1 MSGPLPKS
9 ESLYQ
14 KYRRDPTEIDADGHQ
29 ENWQA
34 SPLKIIDRDGSVLFE
49 RTHLSLRTDIIL
61 ANDVEMLR
69 QYLNAAP
76 WAIEKPGR
84 EDDSTDPFFVAAQ
97 SGRVQALQL
106 LLAQHL
112 IVNGPSEKVRF
123 LDRGVDLLSTAAKWG
138 RVEMV
143 KFLLDNQ
150 PLYADIHERDSNRES
165 AIFAAADTSGTR
177 HRDYLGHQ
185 EVCLDNNEAVMHLLL
200 DRGACASDSL
210 TCYDD
215 RPECQTS
222 ETVLTLAVQ
231 WAGPELIQR
240 LINNGADVHAKVV
253 CRVTFIPRVEFFD
266 QFLHVTAI
274 YIASFHANFRAVEVL
289 INNRGNG
296 LDMTNM
302 TSRRDNQGRLPIHW
316 ACQYQLS
323 PYPSAMPVSRIA
335 ENAESIVETIRILLK
350 KDPETV
356 NIQDNG
362 GNTPLHYA
370 AMFYGRLGKQHTPIL
385 KLLCDGGAD
394 ASIRNAYEETPL
406 HVLFGR
412 WWGDFPVDTMAI
424 ETLLGHGAKATDT
437 DVYGN
442 TPLHYATWFLLH
454 SDAASYLMKHGAD
467 VSIRNLHQETPLHSV
482 ADSPHWADSAHDTR
496 SLTKA
501 ETAEELFKDQEAMV
515 AQVLEAGGAEM
526 MDQPNHAGK
535 SPRQIIQEW
544 KEHAREA
551 QAKQA
556 AMDNDVPWEDWP
568 EVNSCWD
575 SVGRGIRKNAMGLG
589 LVRGAKPRQD
599 LY

>member
-1 MSGPLPKS
+1 MTS
-9 ESLYQ
+9 ESLYLR
-14 KYRRDPTEIDADGHQ
+14 YRHDPTEIDADGNQ
-29 ENWQA
+29 RDWRP
-34 SPLKIIDRDGSVLFE
+34 SPLRIIDRDSSVLFE
-49 RTHLSLRTDIIL
+49 WPDFDLRTDIIL

-69 QYLNAAP
+69 QYLDAAP
-76 WAIEKPGR
+76 WAIEKPDGG
-84 EDDSTDPFFVAAQ
+84 DDSIDPFFVAAQ

-106 LLAQHL
+106 LLAHHSKL
-112 IVNGPSEKVRF
+112 NGPSTRVRF
-123 LDRGVDLLSTAAKWG
+123 PDRRVDLLSTAAKWG

-150 PLYADIHERDSNRES
+150 PLYADIHEQGSNRET
-165 AIFAAADTSGTR
+165 AIFSAADTTGTR

-185 EVCLDNNEAVMHLLL
+185 EVCLEKNEAVMHLLL

-222 ETVLTLAVQ
+222 ETVLTMAVQ
-231 WAGPELIQR
+231 WAGPGLIQR
-240 LINNGADVHAKVV
+240 LIDNGADVHAKVV
-253 CRVTFIPRVEFFD
+253 CKVSFIPRVDYFD
-266 QFLHVTAI
+266 RFLHVTAI

-289 INNRGNG
+289 IDNQGNG
-296 LDMTNM
+296 LDMTNL

-323 PYPSAMPVSRIA
+323 PYPSTMPVSRIT
-335 ENAESIVETIRILLK
+335 ENAESILETIRILLK

-370 AMFYGRLGKQHTPIL
+370 AMFYGGLGKQHTSVL
-385 KLLCDGGAD
+385 KLLCDSGAD
-394 ASIRNAYEETPL
+394 ASICNAYGETPL
-406 HVLFGR
+406 HVLFSR
-412 WWGDFPVDTMAI
+412 WGGDIPVDIMAI
-424 ETLLGHGAKATDT
+424 ETLLGHGAKPTDI

-442 TPLHYATWFLLH
+442 TPLHHAAWFLLH
-454 SDAASYLMKHGAD
+454 SDAASYLIKHGAD

-496 SLTKA
+496 SLTKE
-501 ETAEELFKDQEAMV
+501 ETAEELFKDQEVMV
-515 AQVLEAGGAEM
+515 ARVLEAGGVEM
-526 MDQPNHAGK
+526 MDQPNLAGK
-535 SPRQIIQEW
+535 TPRQIIQEW
-544 KEHAREA
+544 KEHAKEA
-551 QAKQA
+551 QARQTA
-556 AMDNDVPWEDWP
+556 IDNDVPWKEWP

-575 SVGRGIRKNAMGLG
+575 KVGRGRCKKG
-589 LVRGAKPRQD
+589 LVGGAQRRKD

>member
-1 MSGPLPKS
+1 MSDPLPKS

-14 KYRRDPTEIDADGHQ
+14 RYRRDPTEIDENGHR

-49 RTHLSLRTDIIL
+49 RTQLSLRTDIIL

-69 QYLNAAP
+69 QYLDAAP
-76 WAIEKPGR
+76 WAIEKTDR
-84 EDDSTDPFFVAAQ
+84 EVDSKDPFFVAAQ

-106 LLAQHL
+106 LLAYHSK
-112 IVNGPSEKVRF
+112 VNGPSTRVRF
-123 LDRGVDLLSTAAKWG
+123 QDRRADLLSTAAKWG

-150 PLYADIHERDSNRES
+150 PLYADIHERGSNRES
-165 AIFAAADTSGTR
+165 AILAAADTSGTR

-200 DRGACASDSL
+200 DQGACASDTL
-210 TCYDD
+210 TMPHE

-231 WAGPELIQR
+231 WAGPGLIQR
-240 LINNGADVHAKVV
+240 LIDNGADVHAKVV
-253 CRVTFIPRVEFFD
+253 CKVSFIPRVDYFD
-266 QFLHVTAI
+266 RFLHITAI

-289 INNRGNG
+289 IDNQGNG
-296 LDMTNM
+296 LDMTNL

-323 PYPSAMPVSRIA
+323 PYPSTMPVSRIT
-335 ENAESIVETIRILLK
+335 ENAESILETIRILLK

-356 NIQDNG
+356 NIQDNS

-385 KLLCDGGAD
+385 KLLCDKGAD
-394 ASIRNAYEETPL
+394 ASICNAYEETPL

-412 WWGDFPVDTMAI
+412 WWGDIPVDTMAI
-424 ETLLGHGAKATDT
+424 ETLLGHGAKAIDI

-442 TPLHYATWFLLH
+442 TPLHYAAWFLLH
-454 SDAASYLMKHGAD
+454 SDAALYLMKHGAD
-467 VSIRNLHQETPLHSV
+467 VQIRNLHQETPLHSV
-482 ADSPHWADSAHDTR
+482 ADSPKWGDTAHDGRT
-496 SLTKA
+496 LTKQ

-515 AQVLEAGGAEM
+515 RELLEAGEAEM
-526 MDQPNHAGK
+526 MDQPNQAGK
-535 SPRQIIQEW
+535 SPRQIIHEW

-551 QAKQA
+551 QAKQTA
-556 AMDNDVPWEDWP
+556 IDNDVPWEDWP
-568 EVNSCWD
+568 KVNSCWD
-575 SVGRGIRKNAMGLG
+575 SVGRGRRKNAMGLG
-589 LVRGAKPRQD
+589 LVGGARPRKD